1 MKARWKNDHSPAID
15 NHEQRW
21 LKASSM
27 NAPRKRVQTYS
38 VKEHS
43 NEFFSIK
50 KISRGQD
57 KDHL

>member
-1 MKARWKNDHSPAID
+1 MKARWENDHFPASD
-15 NHEQRW
+15 NYERQW

-27 NAPRKRVQTYS
+27 NAPQKRVQTYS
-38 VKEHS
+38 VKEYS

-50 KISRGQD
+50 KNSRGQD